1 MEQRNDPK
9 DVSLGSSKIQS
20 VGSQK
25 NVNNRSSGELGNSL
39 CMMRLEPCVIAPAGT
54 EGPEHHFCRLMCTCS
69 WWTHLSKLIPVGA
82 ESLQTN
88 SKSTPQLSGVL
99 QQTILPSC
107 QEHIG
112 HRWSPGG
119 PQSFFL
125 LSSSLRPTE

>member
-54 EGPEHHFCRLMCTCS
+54 EGPEHHFCRLTCTCS